1 MLQDGDDYEP
11 SLLKY
16 SEPDAVFAYTALIP
30 YRCLARR
37 LGFSWIR
44 FGRVVYKNISCST
57 RLSEL

>member
-16 SEPDAVFAYTALIP
+16 SEPDAVFTYTALIP

-44 FGRVVYKNISCST
+44 FWKSRI
-57 RLSEL
+57 